1 MSEELMTVG
10 EAAKKLSVSPRTIQ
24 RYCKQ
29 GLLNHKWIRGKR
41 HKELRIVP
49 PIPLSMLPGV
59 RRGSAPGAG
68 DLATRK
74 ELEELFTSFSRELAE
89 RDHRINILL
98 KVESLLEEFETVRPV
113 EKKLILKLAQELQS
127 HSKFLRTLGF
137 KKNSDEG

>member
-59 RRGSAPGAG
+59 KRGSAPGAE

-113 EKKLILKLAQELQS
+113 EKKLILKLAHEIQL
-127 HSKFLRTLGF
+127 HRKFLRTLGF
-137 KKNSDEG
+137 EKNNNEG